1 MYKRTDK
8 CPLCKNQDI
17 KNLLICKD
25 YLYSGESF
33 AINICN
39 NCSFQFTNPRPLDD
53 ELNKYYQSDNYISHT
68 NKGNSIINFLYKIVR
83 NYTLN
88 SKLKLIKKLSKKRNL
103 LDVGCGTGEF
113 LKVCKQNNWTV
124 TGIETNQQAREIAEK
139 KLNQKLFKNL
149 DDCKQFSKYN
159 IITLW
164 HVLEH
169 LPDLH
174 KNVKYLKKLLN
185 KNGFMIF
192 ALPNVDS
199 FDAKKYKEYWAA
211 YDVPRHLYHFN
222 QKTFKNL
229 MRIHDLKV
237 INTRPLRFDSFYI
250 SLLSEKNKT
259 NKSNYLK
266 SFLTGFKSNSYGLR
280 NNNNYSSLIYIV
292 KK

>member
-1 MYKRTDK
+1 MYKRTNK

-39 NCSFQFTNPRPLDD
+39 NCSFLFTNPRPLDD
-53 ELNKYYQSDNYISHT
+53 ELNKYYASDNYISHT

-83 NYTLN
+83 NYTLKN
-88 SKLKLIKKLSKKRNL
+88 KLKLIKRLSKKRNL

-113 LKVCKQNNWTV
+113 LKVCKQSNWTV

-139 KLNQKLFKNL
+139 NLNQELFENL
-149 DDCKQFSKYN
+149 EDCKQFSKYN

-174 KNVKYLKKLLN
+174 KKIKYLKKLLS
-185 KNGFMIF
+185 KNGFMLF

-199 FDAKKYKEYWAA
+199 FDAQKYKEYWAA

-222 QKTFKNL
+222 QNTFKKL

-237 INTRPLRFDSFYI
+237 INTRPLRFDSFYV

-266 SFLTGFKSNSYGLR
+266 SFLTGSKSNSYGLR